1 MQQKKRT
8 TYHHGDAKNA
18 LLSAAAQL
26 LEEVGAQ
33 RLSLRAIAGQAGL
46 SHQAPYNHFANKEA
60 LLAEL
65 VRKGFNE
72 LKTAIQAVEG
82 YPNDKKA
89 LKRAGAAYIEFAQAA
104 PALFHLMF
112 SRTYVDTS
120 YFPET
125 AQAADSS
132 FQSLVNIIAAFAP
145 AERVEELALAA
156 WCLVHGYATLS
167 IELGFEEK
175 QNNLQRAELFAA
187 LIKQNALQ
195 CKSNTEH

>member
-1 MQQKKRT
+1 MQHKKRT
-8 TYHHGDAKNA
+8 TYHHGDAAND

-26 LEEVGAQ
+26 LEEMGAQ
-33 RLSLRAIAGQAGL
+33 RSSLRAIAGQAGL

-104 PALFHLMF
+104 PALFQDRKSTRLNSVMWP
-112 SRTYVDTS
+112 SRL
-120 YFPET
+120 P
-125 AQAADSS
+125 
-132 FQSLVNIIAAFAP
+132 
-145 AERVEELALAA
+145 
-156 WCLVHGYATLS
+156 
-167 IELGFEEK
+167 
-175 QNNLQRAELFAA
+175 
-187 LIKQNALQ
+187 
-195 CKSNTEH
+195 